1 MLEYLS
7 NQGAGLQGFA
17 LQTAPRVMALASHGS
32 QQDELPLLWELC
44 STLVGLGY
52 SVAVLDGTSAESEK
66 NHGLDH
72 LLEDA
77 CWRPDGMDEPNSWVV
92 LPAGLGLQRLCDSA
106 SHHASA
112 LEPLSQLFQNYG
124 VVLIYARVGLMV
136 PLLDGSDIEPLLAVS
151 RQAMSPVT
159 AYQAL
164 KEMVLKA
171 RLKPTIAAIMDEHPA
186 AGASGSGDSAAK
198 KLQDCAMTFLGYQA
212 HAQPVGRQTASGPD
226 QMFQLA
232 LRLLENAVALPRKHW
247 AGVH

>member
-1 MLEYLS
+1 
-7 NQGAGLQGFA
+7 
-17 LQTAPRVMALASHGS
+17 
-32 QQDELPLLWELC
+32 
-44 STLVGLGY
+44 
-52 SVAVLDGTSAESEK
+52 
-66 NHGLDH
+66 
-72 LLEDA
+72 
-77 CWRPDGMDEPNSWVV
+77 
-92 LPAGLGLQRLCDSA
+92 
-106 SHHASA
+106 
-112 LEPLSQLFQNYG
+112 
-124 VVLIYARVGLMV
+124 MV

>member
-1 MLEYLS
+1 MLDDLS

-17 LQTAPRVMALASHGS
+17 LQTAPRVIALASHGS
-32 QQDELPLLWELC
+32 QQDELPLLWDLC

-52 SVAVLDGTSAESEK
+52 SVAVLDGTTAESEQ

-77 CWRPDGMDEPNSWVV
+77 CWRPDHMDAANPWVV

-106 SHHASA
+106 GSRASA

-124 VVLIYARVGLMV
+124 VVAIYARVGLMV

-151 RQAMSPVT
+151 PQAMSPVT

-171 RLKPTIAAIMDEHPA
+171 RLKPTIAAIVDGAPATGTFVA
-186 AGASGSGDSAAK
+186 AGSTTK

-212 HAQPVGRQTASGPD
+212 HAQTVGRQTTSGPD

-232 LRLLENAVALPRKHW
+232 LRLLENAVALPRKQW